1 MIITENLYIQYHNAD
16 KLGYFPTE
24 NTDFDS
30 LVSDLTLDDT
40 EKTKEPWIYTTKKT
54 ISKAK
59 GSRCFLIV
67 GKTENKI
74 KNYYLWYYFKIES
87 IEETAA
93 NLIAIGTG
101 KNLKHP
107 VLLNNL
113 EDFDSF
119 KKFCGNFGI
128 GFQKIDNHRFSQT
141 LKSYI
146 NEVKVN
152 DTFFNRKLFLE
163 KEIQKFHD
171 KMLLLETERKIQT
184 INKLIRKDSKI
195 IKLLKEYVGYKC
207 QFPDCYSLIPDN
219 KHGVNYVEVA
229 HIKAVA
235 EGGKSIIGNLIVLCP
250 NHHKEFD
257 LGERNIFEIND
268 NQISGILN
276 GRNLQINL
284 FNNYSYKINDAAKE
298 I

>member
-1 MIITENLYIQYHNAD
+1 METTENLYVQYHNAD

-24 NTDFDS
+24 NTNFDS

-40 EKTKEPWIYTTKKT
+40 EKKEEPWIYTTKKA

-74 KNYYLWYYFKIES
+74 KNYYLWYSFKIEN
-87 IEETAA
+87 IEKTTVD
-93 NLIAIGTG
+93 LIAIGTG

-107 VLLNNL
+107 LLLNNL
-113 EDFDSF
+113 KDFDSF

-128 GFQKIDNHRFSQT
+128 GFQKIDKHDFSKT

-146 NEVKVN
+146 NETKIN
-152 DTFFNRKLFLE
+152 NTLSERKLFLE

-171 KMLLLETERKIQT
+171 KMLLLEPERKIQT
-184 INKLIRKDSKI
+184 INKLIRKDSTI
-195 IKLLKEYVGYKC
+195 VKLLKEYVDYKC
-207 QFPDCYSLIPDN
+207 QFPGCNSQIPD
-219 KHGVNYVEVA
+219 KKRGVNYVEVA
-229 HIKAVA
+229 HIKAVS
-235 EGGKSIIGNLIVLCP
+235 EGGKSTIGNLIVLCP

-257 LGERNIFEIND
+257 LGEQNIFEINND
-268 NQISGILN
+268 QISGKLN
-276 GRNLQINL
+276 NKNFQINL
-284 FNNYSYKINDAAKE
+284 FNNYSYKINDSSKE

>member
-1 MIITENLYIQYHNAD
+1 METTENLYVQYHNAD

-24 NTDFDS
+24 NTNFDS

-40 EKTKEPWIYTTKKT
+40 EKKEEPWIYTTKKA
-54 ISKAK
+54 ISNAK

-74 KNYYLWYYFKIES
+74 KNYYLWCSFNIEN
-87 IEETAA
+87 IEKTTVD
-93 NLIAIGTG
+93 LIAIGKG
-101 KNLKHP
+101 KDFKPP

-113 EDFDSF
+113 KDFDSF

-128 GFQKIDNHRFSQT
+128 GFQKIDKHDFSKT

-146 NEVKVN
+146 NETKVN
-152 DTFFNRKLFLE
+152 NTLSDRKLFLE

-171 KMLLLETERKIQT
+171 KMLLLEPERKIQT
-184 INKLIRKDSKI
+184 INKLIRKDSTI
-195 IKLLKEYVGYKC
+195 VKLLKEYVDYKC
-207 QFPDCYSLIPDN
+207 QFPGCNSQIPD
-219 KHGVNYVEVA
+219 KKRGVNYVEVA
-229 HIKAVA
+229 HIKAVS
-235 EGGKSIIGNLIVLCP
+235 EGGKSTIGNLIVLCP

-257 LGERNIFEIND
+257 LGERNIFETNND
-268 NQISGILN
+268 QISGKLN
-276 GRNLQINL
+276 NKNFQINL
-284 FNNYSYKINDAAKE
+284 FNNYSYKINDSSKE